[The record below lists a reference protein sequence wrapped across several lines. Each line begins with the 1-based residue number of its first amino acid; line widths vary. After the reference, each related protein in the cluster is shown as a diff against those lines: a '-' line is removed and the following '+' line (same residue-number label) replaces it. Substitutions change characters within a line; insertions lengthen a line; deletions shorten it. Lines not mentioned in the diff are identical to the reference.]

1 MNFLNRSALVRVANP
16 DEERAMLRSF
26 LCAMVLMGTAAS
38 AQVTNYKASDGT
50 SAINPDKIVCQK
62 EEQIGSRLGGKKTCL
77 TVREWEARKQADRL
91 QTEEVQ
97 AGARMR
103 DSADPPGMPTPGPH

>member
-1 MNFLNRSALVRVANP
+1 MMKLFISAAALFA
-16 DEERAMLRSF
+16 
-26 LCAMVLMGTAAS
+26 TAAS
-38 AQVTNYKASDGT
+38 AQVTAYKANDGT
-50 SAINPDKIVCQK
+50 SANNPDKIVCQK

-91 QTEEVQ
+91 QTEDVQ

-103 DSADPPGMPTPGPH
+103 PAEDPAGTIMSVPR